1 VGGGVLLRAV
11 GNDSALFGIDV
22 DPDAFLSFG
31 AYSSSLTT
39 SAMVGLSAACD
50 RVTEPSQAQ

>member
-1 VGGGVLLRAV
+1 MLLRAV